1 MIQRIAR
8 KLKSNQDNRLNSIVT
23 SGLPI
28 ITGQEPWASSAMG
41 CVGYNLRARMA
52 LTVLVGHAIVRHLSA
67 IMGQDRFIPVATNAR
82 SRSDLLERGFSRQPL
97 RVDVDIARSLEALSH
112 AVWSVPKD
120 KYYDGGDR
128 YRSLNRVRAEV
139 VEGGVKVWLSE
150 ESTPYVQLKKYN
162 TTIGGQPREYAP
174 LPLAIA
180 GSIGVRKMI
189 AHHLYYLPLSK
200 VGTKY
205 LVNVHLI
212 RFAAAPGRPCDMSP
226 PGLHKD
232 REKYIATHLVGRCG
246 AQGGEVVIT
255 DNDKE
260 EMDRFTMR
268 ESGECY
274 VVDDDR
280 IWHMLTPVAVL
291 EGNQYAYRDTLAFDM
306 LPEGWEPVK

>member
-1 MIQRIAR
+1 
-8 KLKSNQDNRLNSIVT
+8 
-23 SGLPI
+23 
-28 ITGQEPWASSAMG
+28 MG

-52 LTVLVGHAIVRHLSA
+52 LAVLVGHAIVKHLSGA
-67 IMGQDRFIPVATNAR
+67 IMGQDSFIPVATNAR
-82 SRSDLLERGFSRQPL
+82 SRSDLVERGFSRQPL

-112 AVWSVPKD
+112 AAWSVPKD

-128 YRSLNRVRAEV
+128 
-139 VEGGVKVWLSE
+139 
-150 ESTPYVQLKKYN
+150 
-162 TTIGGQPREYAP
+162 
-174 LPLAIA
+174 
-180 GSIGVRKMI
+180 
-189 AHHLYYLPLSK
+189 
-200 VGTKY
+200 
-205 LVNVHLI
+205 
-212 RFAAAPGRPCDMSP
+212 SP

-232 REKYIATHLVGRCG
+232 GEKYIATHLVGRCG

-255 DNDKE
+255 DNDKQ

-274 VVDDDR
+274 VFDDDR